1 MEGYLVTRMSAIV
14 KYSVGEPNLTEDCN
28 VLNVFING
36 DVVSVPVDTNGFTE
50 EKVQTL
56 FTAVKNAFINDTLD
70 MFFDYE
76 VIVV

>member
-1 MEGYLVTRMSAIV
+1 
-14 KYSVGEPNLTEDCN
+14 
-28 VLNVFING
+28 VFING